1 MGPEL
6 QAHVA
11 FHLTGKRMG
20 AGLQAAEGLQLRPG
34 LLARFGDLTQLRH
47 DFPLVLVAGRADE
60 TGIQSLSEIVNG
72 ILQAIA
78 PRGIEGEAIR
88 RHVLRLERELR
99 TLAASGESGPLSR
112 LWDLVAK
119 QIGAQDDS
127 ALADSLSRAR
137 AALAVDGDVVDCTHG
152 LPWHLVTHAWKALQ
166 QRKAG
171 RRALELKRLSVRL
184 SDILQADFVR
194 SRAGTSAARLRASVG
209 TGMEDAFDFQAM
221 SATLAPVAGRDPLP
235 DSRRR
240 RVQDALSILVAHQS
254 AAQTDAGGPDEFE
267 ACAFGNCRDALMAF
281 HDRLPTLIELVKAM
295 VIAELEIEG
304 RYVEAT
310 HDPFFAEFDESSV
323 GAGDLRLFP
332 DYLVRIGSE
341 GLHSPE
347 NAGLM
352 EILASG
358 MPIKV
363 VVQVGEVL
371 EEPALRAHLGP
382 VATAA
387 QLGRMAMGLGSAW
400 VLQTCSSRLY
410 QARSRIFAGLAHT
423 GPALFSVFS
432 GCAQGTGTL
441 PPYLLAAAA
450 LESRAFPEFAYDPA
464 AGPDWTTRLVLDGNP
479 QNQADWP
486 VHEFGYEDEAHQ
498 RGTEQL
504 AFTVVDFIACDPRHA
519 RHFALVPRADWNE
532 NMIPVGNCLARDPP
546 AVAGGIPYLYLV
558 DEDHVLR
565 RALADEKLLA
575 AARRCLES
583 WHGLQEQA
591 GVRGS
596 RVRSVPAAAPAVVA
610 VPVPAADAAAAK
622 PVAEE
627 AAPERP
633 SDDAYIDTPRC
644 TTCNECTNLN
654 NRMFAYDANK
664 QAYIADIKA
673 GTYREL
679 VEAAESCQVAIIHPG
694 KPRNPD
700 EPDIAELLKRAE
712 PFL

>member
-11 FHLTGKRMG
+11 FHLTGRRMG

-34 LLARFGDLTQLRH
+34 LLARFGDLAQLRH
-47 DFPLVLVAGRADE
+47 DFPLVLVAGRAE
-60 TGIQSLSEIVNG
+60 ESGIRSLSEIVND

-78 PRGIEGEAIR
+78 PRGIEGEATR

-99 TLAASGESGPLSR
+99 ALAASGESGLLSR
-112 LWDLVAK
+112 LWDLAAK
-119 QIGAQDDS
+119 QAGAPGDA
-127 ALADSLSRAR
+127 ALADSLNRAR
-137 AALAVDGDVVDCTHG
+137 AALAVDGEVVDCTDG

-166 QRKAG
+166 RHKAG
-171 RRALELKRLSVRL
+171 RRALELQRLSVRL

-221 SATLAPVAGRDPLP
+221 SATLAPVAGKDPLP

-240 RVQDALSILVAHQS
+240 RVQNALTVLVAHQS
-254 AAQTDAGGPDEFE
+254 ATPPDAGGPDELE
-267 ACAFGNCRDALMAF
+267 ACAFGNCRDALAAF
-281 HDRLPTLIELVKAM
+281 QDRLPKLIELVKAM

-341 GLHSPE
+341 GLQSPE

-363 VVQVGEVL
+363 VVQVSDVL

-400 VLQTCSSRLY
+400 VLQTCGSRLY
-410 QARSRIFAGLAHT
+410 QARSSIFAGLAHT

-432 GCAQGTGTL
+432 GSAHGAGTL

-450 LESRAFPEFAYDPA
+450 LESRAFPEFTYDPA
-464 AGPDWTTRLVLDGNP
+464 AGPDWATRFSLEGNP
-479 QNQADWP
+479 QHGADWP
-486 VHEFGYEDEAHQ
+486 AHEFSYEDETHQ
-498 RGTEQL
+498 RVTERVV
-504 AFTVVDFIACDPRHA
+504 FTFVDFLACDPRHA

-532 NMIPVGNCLARDPP
+532 NLIPVGNGLARDPP
-546 AVAGGIPYLYLV
+546 AVAGRIPYLYLV

-583 WHGLQEQA
+583 WHGLQELA
-591 GVRGS
+591 GVRGL
-596 RVRSVPAAAPAVVA
+596 RARSVPAAAPAVAA
-610 VPVPAADAAAAK
+610 VPAPAPEAAAAR
-622 PVAEE
+622 PMAEE
-627 AAPERP
+627 AAAERP

-664 QAYIADIKA
+664 QAYIADINA
-673 GTYREL
+673 GTYRQL

>member
-34 LLARFGDLTQLRH
+34 LLARFNNLAQLRH
-47 DFPLVLVAGRADE
+47 DFPLVLVAGQADE
-60 TGIQSLSEIVNG
+60 SGIQSLSGIVND

-78 PRGIEGEAIR
+78 PRGIEGEATR
-88 RHVLRLERELR
+88 RHLLRLEHELR
-99 TLAASGESGPLSR
+99 TLVANGETGLLSR
-112 LWDLVAK
+112 LWDLAAK
-119 QIGAQDDS
+119 RIGALDDS
-127 ALADSLSRAR
+127 ALADSLGAAR
-137 AALAVDGDVVDCTHG
+137 AALPVDGEVVDCTHG
-152 LPWHLVTHAWKALQ
+152 LPWQLVTHAWKTLQ
-166 QRKAG
+166 QRKAAH
-171 RRALELKRLSVRL
+171 RALELKRLSIRL

-221 SATLAPVAGRDPLP
+221 SGTLAQVAGKDPLP

-240 RVQDALSILVAHQS
+240 RVQSALSVLVANQLTTQS
-254 AAQTDAGGPDEFE
+254 DIGEPDDFG
-267 ACAFGNCRDALMAF
+267 ACAFANCRDALAAF
-281 HDRLPTLIELVKAM
+281 HDRLPKIIELVKAM
-295 VIAELEIEG
+295 AIAELEIEG
-304 RYVEAT
+304 RYLEAT
-310 HDPFFAEFDESSV
+310 HDPFFADFDESSV

-332 DYLVRIGSE
+332 DYLVGIGSADR
-341 GLHSPE
+341 HSPE

-352 EILASG
+352 EILASE

-363 VVQVGEVL
+363 VVQVSDVL

-382 VATAA
+382 VATTA
-387 QLGRMAMGLGSAW
+387 QFGRMAMGLGSAW
-400 VLQTCSSRLY
+400 VLQSCSSRLY
-410 QARSRIFAGLAHT
+410 RARGKILAGLAHA

-432 GCAQGTGTL
+432 GSAHGTEKL
-441 PPYLLAAAA
+441 PPYLLTAAA
-450 LESRAFPEFAYDPA
+450 LESRAFPEFTYDPA
-464 AGPDWTTRLVLDGNP
+464 AGPDWSTRFSLDGNP
-479 QNQADWP
+479 QPGADWP

-498 RGTEQL
+498 RVTEQV
-504 AFTVVDFIACDPRHA
+504 AFTFVDFIACDPRHA
-519 RHFALVPRADWNE
+519 GHFALVPRGEWNE
-532 NMIPVGNCLARDPP
+532 NLIPVGSYLAHEPP
-546 AVAGGIPYLYLV
+546 AGAGKIPYIPVV

-565 RALADEKLLA
+565 RALADERLLS
-575 AARRCLES
+575 AARRCLET
-583 WHGLQEQA
+583 WHGLQQLGGA
-591 GVRGS
+591 GGS
-596 RVRSVPAAAPAVVA
+596 RTPSAPAAAPAVLA
-610 VPVPAADAAAAK
+610 GPASAPDAAAAR

-633 SDDAYIDTPRC
+633 SDEAYIDTPRC

-654 NRMFAYDANK
+654 NRLFAYDANK
-664 QAYIADIKA
+664 QAYIADINA

-700 EPDIAELLKRAE
+700 EPGIAELLKRAE